1 MLMYGASVRMNSF
14 SSRWRYIIYQ
24 RWNKFETLIYKF
36 LVDYWVAYRRLGS
49 LILSHIYMVKFYLK
63 CLCWFRRYNVYV
75 PASAYQQ
82 MLNAQ
87 LLIFILFSPEGT
99 TFCLHTL
106 EYITL
111 ANSILLRRPKANW
124 LAIYFNSIHRT
135 LRMNDHHY
143 RLQTILYETFPN
155 LHHAKKQK
163 KTECMRVYKVE
174 LPFVVSFVTLS
185 NVVCFNKI
193 RITSDSHVNMDVDR
207 CLL

>member
-1 MLMYGASVRMNSF
+1 
-14 SSRWRYIIYQ
+14 
-24 RWNKFETLIYKF
+24 
-36 LVDYWVAYRRLGS
+36 
-49 LILSHIYMVKFYLK
+49 
-63 CLCWFRRYNVYV
+63 
-75 PASAYQQ
+75 
-82 MLNAQ
+82 
-87 LLIFILFSPEGT
+87 
-99 TFCLHTL
+99 
-106 EYITL
+106 
-111 ANSILLRRPKANW
+111 
-124 LAIYFNSIHRT
+124 
-135 LRMNDHHY
+135 MNDHHY